1 MNRAELPA
9 RPLRAWLR
17 AWAMTTHDTPDMI
30 ARGFDLD
37 TAFVADLLGPEP
49 PRMVEVAVA
58 REVCRKLRADPAD
71 LWRSDI
77 AWVVGPCDWPTE
89 PLWAEID
96 ASVR

>member
-1 MNRAELPA
+1 MNPAYVPA
-9 RPLRAWLR
+9 RPLRAWLL
-17 AWAMTTHDTPDMI
+17 AWTHTTHDPLDVI

-37 TAFVADLLGPEP
+37 AAFVADLLGPEP
-49 PRMVEVAVA
+49 PRMVDVALA

-71 LWRSDI
+71 LWRLDI